1 MLHTELVDLRRL
13 LENAE
18 AVLNEN
24 GHPMRQSDAFSDSDV
39 SESDFAE
46 GIDDLA
52 IYTDCLMD
60 LAPALENPATDLNF
74 KEQVDSKIE
83 TFRVSSAMAA
93 SYCRKIRDR
102 FPNLDIILVERLGE
116 ANQTRSQRIQ
126 ESLLANSEAQTKDSP
141 DLEIPS
147 GSVFSESCPELTET
161 TKPTYF
167 SESVYDEDRDGGLT
181 KDEYDDVASQTTCA
195 SFSTTFS
202 TMSQGRPRVP
212 ALPEEAKSG
221 NPFECL
227 ACGKELRNIRTRQ
240 VWK

>member
-1 MLHTELVDLRRL
+1 L

-18 AVLNEN
+18 AVLNED
-24 GHPMRQSDAFSDSDV
+24 GHPMKQSDAFSDSDV

-52 IYTDCLMD
+52 SYTDCLKD
-60 LAPALENPATDLNF
+60 LAPALENPATDANF
-74 KEQVDSKIE
+74 KEQVVSKIE
-83 TFRVSSAMAA
+83 TFRASSAMAA

-126 ESLLANSEAQTKDSP
+126 ESLFASSEAQTKDST
-141 DLEIPS
+141 
-147 GSVFSESCPELTET
+147 VFSESCPEFSET
-161 TKPTYF
+161 TKSTYF
-167 SESVYDEDRDGGLT
+167 SESVFDKDRDGGLT

-195 SFSTTFS
+195 SFSTTSS
-202 TMSQGRPRVP
+202 TMIQGHPRVP
-212 ALPEEAKSG
+212 ALPEEVQSG
-221 NPFECL
+221 SPFECL

-240 VWK
+240 IWK